1 MNKKI
6 LIIIAMI
13 THLVSVIPKTHA
25 EESLSLE
32 RALSLAYENN
42 PSMIEARRSVD
53 ASKGDLITARSF
65 PNPEFEFEIGGLKKD
80 EEGERNPNLDSFEV
94 RQGFEPLGVRGLKSK
109 ISKHQV
115 SAQEESLKAVWSQ
128 IYAEIRK
135 AYSHI
140 ILDKK
145 GQELA
150 NEKLNI
156 MRQFYGRVQQQFQSG
171 KALKNDLQRAKLELL
186 NAENEF
192 LARGKEIKTDKAK
205 LNLLLGR
212 PIETPFEIEEELKEE
227 ELVLDLNELTQ
238 AALSKNPVIKMQGLV
253 LASKENNLSKEQL
266 NRLPSPFFGFKR
278 TNEDYDNDYAAVV
291 GFSVPLWN
299 LNQGEVKKAKAEK
312 EAQATKVEAVRRE
325 IAFGVFEAYL
335 NAELAHRQFELQKKS
350 LEEANELLHLANLRY
365 SEGEINFLSFLDQ
378 VKAATETRVRYYEGL
393 FNLTKAITELEKAV
407 YMSVRQEGY
416 LK

>member
-1 MNKKI
+1 MNKKVRTL
-6 LIIIAMI
+6 LIIMF
-13 THLVSVIPKTHA
+13 LVSAIPKAYA
-25 EESLSLE
+25 EEALTLE
-32 RALSLAYENN
+32 KALSLAYEYN
-42 PSMIEARRSVD
+42 PIMIEAVK
-53 ASKGDLITARSF
+53 AVEGAKGDLITARSL
-65 PNPEFEFEIGGLKKD
+65 PNPEAEFEISGLKKN
-80 EEGERNPNLDSFEV
+80 EEGERNPHLGSFEV
-94 RQGFEPLGVRGLKSK
+94 RQGFDLPGVLGVRGK

-115 SAQEESLKAVWSQ
+115 SAQEESLKIVWVQ
-128 IYAEIRK
+128 IYAQIRE
-135 AYSHI
+135 AYTHI

-145 GQELA
+145 AQELA
-150 NEKLNI
+150 SEKLNI

-186 NAENEF
+186 NAENET
-192 LARGKEIKTDKAK
+192 LAIEKEIKTDKAK
-205 LNLLLGR
+205 LNILLGR
-212 PIETPFEIEEELKEE
+212 TMETPFEIEEELKEE

-238 AALSKNPVIKMQGLV
+238 AALSKNPVIKNQEFI
-253 LASKENNLSKEQL
+253 LASKKSALSKEQL
-266 NRLPSPFFGFKR
+266 NRLPSPFVGFKR

-312 EAQATKVEAVRRE
+312 EAQAVRVEAVKRE
-325 IAFGVFEAYL
+325 VAFGVFEAYL

-350 LEEANELLHLANLRY
+350 LEEANELLHLANLGY